1 MLGTVNTLGGLV
13 LPNVE
18 DLELAYPVE
27 IRRQEFRTDGGGP
40 GRMRGGTGIHYE
52 ARQLVP
58 TETTFRDEASRRPS
72 GVMGGQAGAVASIRC
87 RAADGTLVQ
96 TPAYGTLRC
105 GPMDIS
111 IESAG
116 GGGWG
121 DPGERN
127 PEAVRR
133 DVMDELVSLDAAR
146 TIYQVVLSCDMSKV
160 DYEATHRE
168 RSKRRFTTT
177 TLEEIAQWE
186 LLRQEPTPA
195 IDERSSRR
203 PSPFKSH

>member
-1 MLGTVNTLGGLV
+1 
-13 LPNVE
+13 
-18 DLELAYPVE
+18 
-27 IRRQEFRTDGGGP
+27 
-40 GRMRGGTGIHYE
+40 MRGGTGVRYE

-72 GVMGGQAGAVASIRC
+72 GLGVMGGQAGAIGAIRC
-87 RAADGTLVQ
+87 RAADGAVIQ
-96 TPAYGTLRC
+96 NPVYGTLRC

-121 DPGERN
+121 DPCERD

-133 DVMDELVSLDAAR
+133 DVLDELVSFDAAK
-146 TIYQVVLSCDMSKV
+146 TIYHVVLSPDLAAV

-168 RSKRRFTTT
+168 RHTRRFTTT

-186 LLRQEPTPA
+186 LSRPKPSPSN
-195 IDERSSRR
+195 DVRSSLQ
-203 PSPFKSH
+203 PSPPKLH